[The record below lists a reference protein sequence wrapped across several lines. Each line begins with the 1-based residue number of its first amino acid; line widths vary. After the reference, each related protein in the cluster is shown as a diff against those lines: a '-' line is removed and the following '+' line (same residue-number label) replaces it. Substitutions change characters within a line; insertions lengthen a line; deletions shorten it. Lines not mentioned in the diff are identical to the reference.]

1 METNEVKSSGGGF
14 HVHVYSSGNNIAQTI
29 TQTIYGNV
37 YHGQTN
43 EPDEMLSDKEI
54 AKALVNIVGKGKAID
69 CKQKWAG
76 AYWFLRWACNYPV
89 KAQDFCAK
97 INSLHLPDDLEFKCE
112 YNNIRPL
119 STLSFMNEDARFLDK
134 VRYSRDDEPVFMQMR
149 DVVNALRAELVKT
162 HMKRQ

>member
-1 METNEVKSSGGGF
+1 MEDEVKGSEGGF
-14 HVHVYSSGNNIAQTI
+14 HIHVYSSGNNIAQTI

-43 EPDEMLSDKEI
+43 EPNEMFSDKEI
-54 AKALVNIVGKGKAID
+54 AKALINIVGKGRAID
-69 CKQKWAG
+69 SKQKWAG
-76 AYWFLRWACNYPV
+76 AYWFLRWACNFPV
-89 KAQDFCAK
+89 KALDFCTK
-97 INSLHLPDDLEFKCE
+97 INSLHLPEDLEFKCE

-119 STLSFMNEDARFLDK
+119 STLSFMNEDARYLDK

-162 HMKRQ
+162 HMKKQ